1 MYLKSEKLIYFKLIR
16 IQYILT
22 AISPITIG
30 IFLAL
35 QEGFFSWKLSVLF
48 LLTAA
53 CLEFVA
59 SVANDY
65 GDGIRGIDGENRI
78 GPERIFGLKKISVQS
93 KNFVIILAVIFCVFL
108 GTLLLF
114 FAFKSVVSFYFWV
127 WIFIGFF
134 CLWVALKYS
143 LGSKSHSNT
152 GLGDVSIFIFEGYV
166 GVIGGYFLLTYSY
179 NHFFAFRIRCYRDFS
194 CFCSQS
200 K

>member
-48 LLTAA
+48 LLIAA

-78 GPERIFGLKKISVQS
+78 GPERIFGLKKISVRS
-93 KNFVIILAVIFCVFL
+93 NENFVIIVAVIFCVFL

-114 FAFKSVVSFYFWV
+114 FAY
-127 WIFIGFF
+127 
-134 CLWVALKYS
+134 
-143 LGSKSHSNT
+143 
-152 GLGDVSIFIFEGYV
+152 
-166 GVIGGYFLLTYSY
+166 
-179 NHFFAFRIRCYRDFS
+179 
-194 CFCSQS
+194 
-200 K
+200 